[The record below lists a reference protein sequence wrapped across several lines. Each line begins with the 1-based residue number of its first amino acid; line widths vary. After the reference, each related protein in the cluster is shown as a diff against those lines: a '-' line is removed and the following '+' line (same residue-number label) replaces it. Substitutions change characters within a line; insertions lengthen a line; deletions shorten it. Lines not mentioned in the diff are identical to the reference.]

1 MQENKIY
8 IGSYKVVKLF
18 RVSRRREVIRRGLTL
33 EEAKKLVVSY
43 PSSNRSMVVFYK
55 QYTSE
60 KYFKTVTN
68 E

>member
-18 RVSRRREVIRRGLTL
+18 RVSRRREVIKRGLTL
-33 EEAKKLVVSY
+33 EEAKRLVISY
-43 PSSNRSMVVFYK
+43 PDSNRSMDVFYK

-60 KYFKTVTN
+60 KYFKTIIN